1 MPMNIDRLEVT
12 IEAQAQSAIHQL
24 DTLSKSLENVANALR
39 PAAHNANLYKNALGR
54 LAGTM
59 AAINGTTADL
69 SVNMRATAT
78 VSTKL
83 NTTSGSLNS
92 SFKTL
97 SGTLSKVAS
106 GFKSLVSGIGKVS
119 SGFGKLIA
127 TQIPGL
133 NMFLKTSSGVDRMG
147 LSFKNLLRA
156 IIPFYGIR
164 GVFNWLKDAV
174 EMSSQLTEIQN
185 VVDVTFGNMR
195 NTMEEFAN
203 TSIASFGMGPLLAKQ
218 VGSRFQAMSVAM
230 GLQNSAVKEAGQ
242 NLQKTGIA
250 FGDAYSKGADSVAE
264 MSIQLTQLAGDLAS
278 FYDKDQEQVAKAME
292 AIWTG
297 QTRAM
302 RQFGIDLTQAT
313 LQEWALTQ
321 GIDANMK
328 TMTQAEKTLLRYQYV
343 MAHTTA
349 AQGDFART
357 ANTWANQIRML
368 RQNFALLGSTIGSVV
383 INAFKPLIT
392 WLNNAMIKVN
402 AFVITIAN
410 ALGKIFGWTI
420 ESTGGGMDPGEEEEA
435 ALGGIADGADD
446 AAGSLGKAKDAAEE
460 LKASV
465 LGFDQLNKLTD
476 VTGSNGNGG
485 NGSGNG
491 SGSGSGSA
499 DGTAGNY
506 SIVKTDNLLEKYMSD
521 INGLYGLGQYISDAL
536 SDVLENINWNKV
548 YQKARNFGT
557 GLALFLNGLITP
569 RLFDALGTTIAN
581 ALNTKLQF
589 LNSFGTF
596 FDWTNFGTSLGT
608 GIRAFFLNYD
618 WELDADTFVKFSNGI
633 FTALNAALDEIPFST
648 IGVNLKL
655 KMLRKLQGFD
665 WNTAFIVFNKFGTDL
680 ADFLEGLITP
690 ELFDELGKTI
700 ANAVGAGI
708 EGAKSFAENMI
719 DSKLGESIGTAIN
732 SFFSNAK
739 TEDWASAL
747 NAWAELILT
756 QAINAVS
763 TVSWTKVGEKIGTFL
778 RSLKWRFHLRNV
790 GSLLGEAINAC
801 IDLAKGIIDPDGLE
815 TPFTEALDKIK
826 GAINDLETKVDWAGL
841 SNAISKVVRA
851 LSPIGIGFAQ
861 GFVDVFV
868 NIGGLGIAT
877 LNTIKDLFN
886 ALGDFL
892 NNIPD
897 GVLEKLGEHLGK
909 VAGAL
914 TIIGGINGLAGI
926 LNTIFGGGPS
936 SNVATGSGTGFV
948 IGTFFKNIKT
958 KVQEAGKLIKSADE
972 GLGLPGIGITVGGGL
987 VLGKDIQQIGE
998 NAMNGEDLWKGILP
1012 DTSQFEDKLKEAE
1025 KYRDPEKDWVSNF
1038 LFPDADIS
1046 KSLGIDAK
1054 SVEGLYG
1061 VIDKL
1066 NTELGFTSEQMQTLT
1081 GIVDAGAESRENFS
1095 VVAGKIKDKLNE
1107 WGINASTLNGH
1118 TGQLKVMLQQ
1128 MGYTGEE
1135 ADKIIGLLK
1144 WDTGEFAGIL
1154 ESLGIHLN
1162 TDTDGLTSMKGAAEQ
1177 AGNTLKDKVKGM
1189 FKDTADEAEDAGDKT
1204 DDFKDSLSSASAS
1217 GVLEVIKMAIIK
1229 KTAEKIGKSF
1239 EEASK
1244 DAKSLPDAIK
1254 EAAKSGKSNAEELGG
1269 NIGEGLDE
1277 GMESWVEKVRK
1288 SGGDLAMAASG
1299 GVSRHLEIQSPS
1311 KLMTKY
1317 GEYTGEG
1324 LAKGMKNKRTAVGD
1338 AAKELCD
1345 KIKNT
1350 IGNNKATFEQAGKD
1364 IIGYIKDG
1372 MGKVSLAGKA
1382 KSILGEISFTSFNI
1396 SMRQAGK
1403 DAINAFVEGMKLV
1416 HIPQLNVTFTPTVKV
1431 NNGKP
1436 TVTGKPT
1443 IQLMAAGG
1451 YANVGELFFARESG
1465 PELVGR
1471 MGSRTA
1477 VANNSQITE
1486 GIKQAVIQGL
1496 MEVNM
1501 RSGAS
1506 AGSDNTPY
1514 MINATLYTQDNEVLA
1529 RAVEKGNLKRADR
1542 YINRY

>member
-1 MPMNIDRLEVT
+1 MSMKLDTLEVT
-12 IEAQAQSAIHQL
+12 IEAQASSAISQL
-24 DTLSKSLENVANALR
+24 NTLSKSLEAVANALR

-54 LAGTM
+54 LASTM

-69 SVNMRATAT
+69 SVNMRTTNT
-78 VSTKL
+78 VTTKL
-83 NTTSGSLNS
+83 GASSGTLNS

-106 GFKSLVSGIGKVS
+106 GFKSLVTGIGKVS

-278 FYDKDQEQVAKAME
+278 FYDKDQEAVAKAME

-357 ANTWANQIRML
+357 ANTWANQVRML
-368 RQNFALLGSTIGSVV
+368 RQNFALLGSTVGSVV

-410 ALGKIFGWTI
+410 ALGKLFGWTI
-420 ESTGGGMDPGEEEEA
+420 ESSTGGTDFGDAEED
-435 ALGGIADGADD
+435 ALGGIADGADN

-476 VTGSNGNGG
+476 ITGSNNNGG
-485 NGSGNG
+485 NGNGNG
-491 SGSGSGSA
+491 SGSGSGSGS
-499 DGTAGNY
+499 GTAGTY
-506 SIVKTDNLLEKYMSD
+506 SLVKTESIFDKYKSD
-521 INGLYGLGQYISDAL
+521 IDSFRELGEYISNAITDAL
-536 SDVLENINWNKV
+536 NSINWNRIKR
-548 YQKARNFGT
+548 KARNFGT
-557 GLALFLNGLITP
+557 GLASFLNGFITP
-569 RLFDALGTTIAN
+569 ELFDAFGRTLAEG
-581 ALNTKLQF
+581 LNTKLEF
-589 LNSFGTF
+589 LNGFGTL
-596 FDWTNFGTSLGT
+596 FDWSNFGKSLGT
-608 GIRAFFLNYD
+608 GIRSFFQTYD

-665 WNTAFIVFNKFGTDL
+665 WNTAFIVFNKFGKDL

-690 ELFDELGKTI
+690 ELFDELGRTI

-732 SFFSNAK
+732 SFFSDAK

-756 QAINAVS
+756 QAIDAVS

-778 RSLKWRFHLRNV
+778 RSLKWSFHLRNV

-801 IDLAKGIIDPDGLE
+801 IDLAKGIISPDGIE
-815 TPFTEALDKIK
+815 TPFTDALDKIK
-826 GAINDLETKVDWAGL
+826 GAINDLKTKVDWAGL
-841 SNAISKVVRA
+841 SSAISKVVNA
-851 LSPIGIGFAQ
+851 LKPVSAGFAQ

-868 NIGGLGIAT
+868 NIGAIGVAT
-877 LNTIKDLFN
+877 LNAITKVFE
-886 ALGDFL
+886 ALSSLL

-897 GVLEKLGEHLGK
+897 GVLEDLGEGLGK
-909 VAGAL
+909 IAGAL
-914 TIIGGINGLAGI
+914 VIIGGAKKVSSVLGGIVGVLGGATVANGANIASGAGAKKNGVFGNAINTMKGWASEGFGGASGI
-926 LNTIFGGGPS
+926 LGLLKGLGISAGVTILGGQLLDRVAHPERSKTGGMSEEEWEKYQNLPS
-936 SNVATGSGTGFV
+936 AKEALDNWTGV
-948 IGTFFKNIKT
+948 INIDPTELDKLYST
-958 KVQEAGKLIKSADE
+958 IAALNQVLPETRKHSTELNSTIDAGKESGRAFDD
-972 GLGLPGIGITVGGGL
+972 VAR
-987 VLGKDIQQIGE
+987 QIR
-998 NAMNGEDLWKGILP
+998 
-1012 DTSQFEDKLKEAE
+1012 DKL
-1025 KYRDPEKDWVSNF
+1025 R
-1038 LFPDADIS
+1038 
-1046 KSLGIDAK
+1046 
-1054 SVEGLYG
+1054 
-1061 VIDKL
+1061 
-1066 NTELGFTSEQMQTLT
+1066 
-1081 GIVDAGAESRENFS
+1081 
-1095 VVAGKIKDKLNE
+1095 E
-1107 WGINASTLNGH
+1107 WGIGAYTV
-1118 TGQLKVMLQQ
+1118 GQNSDVLATRLHAL
-1128 MGYTGEE
+1128 GISAED
-1135 ADKIIGLLK
+1135 ADLIIKILTSDNDK
-1144 WDTGEFAGIL
+1144 FSGIL

-1162 TDTDGLTSMKGAAEQ
+1162 TNSDGLTAVKTAAEQ

-1189 FKDTADEAEDAGDKT
+1189 FKDTADEAGDASEKT
-1204 DDFKDSLSSASAS
+1204 DDFKESLSSASGAS
-1217 GVLEVIKMAIIK
+1217 VLDVIKMAIIK
-1229 KTAEKIGKSF
+1229 KTMDKISKSSEDAGKSIKSIPEAF
-1239 EEASK
+1239 DELKKSAKTKISSIFPDMGKDIDSGIIQGIEEDFSTV
-1244 DAKSLPDAIK
+1244 
-1254 EAAKSGKSNAEELGG
+1254 E
-1269 NIGEGLDE
+1269 DE
-1277 GMESWVEKVRK
+1277 GGK
-1288 SGGDLAMAASG
+1288 LAKAIENDFCTMIGIS
-1299 GVSRHLEIQSPS
+1299 SPS
-1311 KLMTKY
+1311 TVMAKHGNNVVQGLINGMKSKLTDVGNAVGSLCKKVTDTI
-1317 GEYTGEG
+1317 GSEANLKAFETAGAKITSSI
-1324 LAKGMKNKRTAVGD
+1324 AKGMKSG
-1338 AAKELCD
+1338 
-1345 KIKNT
+1345 
-1350 IGNNKATFEQAGKD
+1350 
-1364 IIGYIKDG
+1364 
-1372 MGKVSLAGKA
+1372 SLSGA
-1382 KSILGEISFTSFNI
+1382 SDDVLGGVSFTSFNNT
-1396 SMRQAGK
+1396 MKAAGK
-1403 DAINAFVEGMKLV
+1403 TAVEYFVIGMRSVAIPTPHLNFTMTAKGFAGNKL
-1416 HIPQLNVTFTPTVKV
+1416 LM
-1431 NNGKP
+1431 
-1436 TVTGKPT
+1436 TGVPDIKWYA
-1443 IQLMAAGG
+1443 LGG
-1451 YANVGELFFARESG
+1451 FPNMGDLFYANERG
-1465 PELVGR
+1465 PEMVGR
-1471 MGSRTA
+1471 MGSRNV
-1477 VANNSQITE
+1477 VANNNQITE
-1486 GIKQAVIQGL
+1486 GIRRAVKDAML
-1496 MEVNM
+1496 EVAMQTGGNTTD
-1501 RSGAS
+1501 S
-1506 AGSDNTPY
+1506 TPY
-1514 MINATLYTQDNEVLA
+1514 MLNAILYTQDNEVLA

>member
-1 MPMNIDRLEVT
+1 MSMKLDTLEVT
-12 IEAQAQSAIHQL
+12 IEAQASSAIAQL
-24 DTLSKSLENVANALR
+24 NTLSKSLESVANALK
-39 PAAHNANLYKNALGR
+39 PAAHNANLYKNALSR
-54 LAGTM
+54 LTQTM
-59 AAINGTTADL
+59 AAINGTTANL
-69 SVNMRATAT
+69 SVNMRTTNT
-78 VSTKL
+78 VTTKL
-83 NTTSGSLNS
+83 GASSGTLNS

-106 GFKSLVSGIGKVS
+106 GFKSLVSGIGSVS

-147 LSFKNLLRA
+147 LSFKNLFRA

-164 GVFNWLKDAV
+164 GVFNWIKDAV
-174 EMSSQLTEIQN
+174 EMSSNLTEIQN

-195 NTMEEFAN
+195 QTMEDFAN
-203 TSIASFGMGPLLAKQ
+203 TSIESFGMGPLLAKQ

-242 NLQKTGIA
+242 NLQKTGVA
-250 FGDAYSKGADSVAE
+250 FGDAYSKGAESVAE

-278 FYDKDQEQVAKAME
+278 FYDKDQEAVAKAME

-313 LQEWALTQ
+313 IQEWALTQ

-368 RQNFALLGSTIGSVV
+368 RQNFALLGSTVGSVV

-402 AFVITIAN
+402 QFVITIAN

-435 ALGGIADGADD
+435 ALGGIADGADN

-476 VTGSNGNGG
+476 VSGSDNNGG
-485 NGSGNG
+485 NGNGNG
-491 SGSGSGSA
+491 SGSGSGTASGA
-499 DGTAGNY
+499 AGNY

-608 GIRAFFLNYD
+608 GIKAFFLNYD

-655 KMLRKLQGFD
+655 KMLHKLQGFD
-665 WNTAFIVFNKFGTDL
+665 WNTAFIVFNKFGKDL

-690 ELFDELGKTI
+690 ELFDELGRTI

-708 EGAKSFAENMI
+708 EGAKSFAENLI

-739 TEDWASAL
+739 TEEWASAL

-778 RSLKWRFHLRNV
+778 RSLKWSFHLRNV

-801 IDLAKGIIDPDGLE
+801 IDIAKGIISPNGLE
-815 TPFTEALDKIK
+815 TPFTDALDRIK
-826 GAINDLETKVDWAGL
+826 GAVNDLKTKVDWAGL
-841 SNAISKVVRA
+841 SSAISKVVNA
-851 LSPIGIGFAQ
+851 LKPVSAGFAQ

-868 NIGGLGIAT
+868 NIGAIGVAT
-877 LNTIKDLFN
+877 LNAITKVFE
-886 ALGDFL
+886 ALSSLL

-897 GVLEKLGEHLGK
+897 GVLEDLGEGLGK
-909 VAGAL
+909 IAGAL
-914 TIIGGINGLAGI
+914 VIIGGAKKVSSVLGGIVGVLGGATVASGAGNIASGAGAKKNGVFGNAINTMKGWAAEGFGGASG
-926 LNTIFGGGPS
+926 IFGLLKGLGISAGVTILGGQLLDRVAHPERSKTGGMSEEEWEKYQNLPS
-936 SNVATGSGTGFV
+936 AKEALNNWTGV
-948 IGTFFKNIKT
+948 INIDPTELDKLYST
-958 KVQEAGKLIKSADE
+958 IAALNQVLPETRKHSTELNSTIDAGKESGRAFDDVARQIRDKLRE
-972 GLGLPGIGITVGGGL
+972 WGIGAYTVGQNSD
-987 VLGKDIQQIGE
+987 VL
-998 NAMNGEDLWKGILP
+998 ATRLHALGI
-1012 DTSQFEDKLKEAE
+1012 SAE
-1025 KYRDPEKDWVSNF
+1025 
-1038 LFPDADIS
+1038 DADIIIKILTS
-1046 KSLGIDAK
+1046 DN
-1054 SVEGLYG
+1054 
-1061 VIDKL
+1061 DK
-1066 NTELGFTSEQMQTLT
+1066 
-1081 GIVDAGAESRENFS
+1081 FS
-1095 VVAGKIKDKLNE
+1095 
-1107 WGINASTLNGH
+1107 
-1118 TGQLKVMLQQ
+1118 
-1128 MGYTGEE
+1128 
-1135 ADKIIGLLK
+1135 
-1144 WDTGEFAGIL
+1144 GIL

-1162 TDTDGLTSMKGAAEQ
+1162 TNSDGLTAVKTAAEQ
-1177 AGNTLKDKVKGM
+1177 AGTALKDKVKGM
-1189 FKDTADEAEDAGDKT
+1189 FKDTADEAGDASEKT
-1204 DDFKDSLSSASAS
+1204 DDFKESLSSASGAS
-1217 GVLEVIKMAIIK
+1217 VLDVIKMAIIK
-1229 KTAEKIGKSF
+1229 KTMDKISKSSEAAGKSIDSIPEAF
-1239 EEASK
+1239 DALKKSASTKISTMFPDMGKNIDSGIIKGIEEDIDK
-1244 DAKSLPDAIK
+1244 V
-1254 EAAKSGKSNAEELGG
+1254 E
-1269 NIGEGLDE
+1269 DE
-1277 GMESWVEKVRK
+1277 GGK
-1288 SGGDLAMAASG
+1288 LAKAIEDDFCTVIGIS
-1299 GVSRHLEIQSPS
+1299 SPS
-1311 KLMTKY
+1311 TVMAGHGRNVVQGLINGIKAKLTDVGNAVTSLCKKVTQTVASDANLKAFEDA
-1317 GEYTGEG
+1317 GAKITSSI
-1324 LAKGMKNKRTAVGD
+1324 AKGMKSG
-1338 AAKELCD
+1338 
-1345 KIKNT
+1345 
-1350 IGNNKATFEQAGKD
+1350 
-1364 IIGYIKDG
+1364 
-1372 MGKVSLAGKA
+1372 SLSGA
-1382 KSILGEISFTSFNI
+1382 SDDVLGGVSFTSFNNT
-1396 SMRQAGK
+1396 MKAAGK
-1403 DAINAFVEGMKLV
+1403 TAVEYFVIGMRSVAIPTPHLNFTMTAKGFAGNKL
-1416 HIPQLNVTFTPTVKV
+1416 LM
-1431 NNGKP
+1431 
-1436 TVTGKPT
+1436 TGVPDIKWYA
-1443 IQLMAAGG
+1443 LGG
-1451 YANVGELFFARESG
+1451 FPNMGDLFYANERG
-1465 PELVGR
+1465 PEMVGR
-1471 MGSRTA
+1471 MGSRNV
-1477 VANNSQITE
+1477 VANNNQITE
-1486 GIKQAVIQGL
+1486 GIRRAVKDAML
-1496 MEVNM
+1496 EVAM
-1501 RSGAS
+1501 QTG
-1506 AGSDNTPY
+1506 GNTTDSIPY
-1514 MINATLYTQDNEVLA
+1514 MLNAVLYTQNNEVLA